1 MSLWVLDTDTLSLLL
16 HEHPGVTAQALI
28 HPRGLV
34 ALSIVSV
41 QETFLG
47 RYNKITQARTSAE
60 LIVAYGQ
67 LEASIKLIRV
77 MSILSYDSRAAEKYV
92 ELRRTYR
99 RMSKNDLRI
108 AAITMSRSATLV
120 TRNFADFGQIDGLQL
135 EDWSHG

>member
-28 HPRGLV
+28 HPRELV

-41 QETFLG
+41 QETFMG
-47 RYNKITQARTSAE
+47 RYNKIAQARTSAE
-60 LIVAYGQ
+60 LVVAYGQ

-77 MSILSYDSRAAEKYV
+77 MPILSYDSYAAEKV

-99 RMSKNDLRI
+99 RLPKNDLRI

-120 TRNFADFGQIDGLQL
+120 TRNFADFGEIDGLPL
-135 EDWSHG
+135 EDWSRG